1 MLSPEQMQTVKVAL
15 ILCSCFF
22 AYGTYWSDWAF
33 DYYLLWANPADH
45 PNAISRAIL
54 YYTTK
59 SQAPEILRYIPIV
72 NLFIGAVGFS
82 AGLAHFTEGNIL
94 FDGASLGKVGLF
106 NWGFLH
112 LSIIINNF
120 LFHIYNIVLMLFGL
134 STHATSVQP
143 GLDVIVKSTKE
154 TEEAVASLKNI
165 AAAHFIIVLAITG
178 IIGLQIAHYFVMKK
192 TAQAEKE
199 TVNVTKKNN

>member
-94 FDGASLGKVGLF
+94 FDGASL
-106 NWGFLH
+106 
-112 LSIIINNF
+112 
-120 LFHIYNIVLMLFGL
+120 VLMLFGL